1 MTDELKELC
10 PIQFIEGVNENLTY
24 TTPKWDVGFPSD
36 DPSTPPFFEME
47 GKQWAVQ
54 FVPGMAYT
62 LTDVEILGKSD
73 QKAAA
78 KKHDVAVYIDNGDA
92 PGYNR
97 VTKGELVVQAETD
110 GGYWANAQLK
120 PLVVFPKHKYWL
132 VSEDES
138 IKLMLA
144 CGKKGSGAAVSY
156 TSGKPGQWAEPP
168 KQGTLF
174 LKFHGRVMPV
184 VS

>member
-10 PIQFIEGVNENLTY
+10 PVQFIEGVNENLTH
-24 TTPKWDVGFPSD
+24 TTPDWDVGFPAD
-36 DPSTPPFFEME
+36 DPSASFFAME
-47 GKQWAVQ
+47 GKQWAIQ
-54 FVPGMAYT
+54 FVPGMSYT
-62 LTDVEILGKSD
+62 LTDVEVLGKSD

-78 KKHDVAVYIDNGDA
+78 KKHDVAVYIDNGGL

-97 VTKGELVVQAETD
+97 VTTGELVVQAEND

-120 PLVVFPKHKYWL
+120 PLVVFPKYKYWL
-132 VSEDES
+132 VFEEES

-144 CGKKGSGAAVSY
+144 RGKKGSGAAVSY
-156 TSGKPGQWAEPP
+156 TSGKPGQWAAPV
-168 KQGTLF
+168 QGTLF

-184 VS
+184 VY

>member
-10 PIQFIEGVNENLTY
+10 PIQFIEGINENLTY

-36 DPSTPPFFEME
+36 DPSASFFAME

-54 FVPGMAYT
+54 FVPGMSYT
-62 LTDVEILGKSD
+62 ITDVEILGKSD
-73 QKAAA
+73 EKAAA
-78 KKHDVAVYIDNGDA
+78 KKHDVAVYIDNGGL
-92 PGYNR
+92 PGYNYNR
-97 VTKGELVVQAETD
+97 VTTGELVVQAEND

-120 PLVVFPKHKYWL
+120 PLVVFPKYKYWL
-132 VSEDES
+132 VFEEES

-144 CGKKGSGAAVSY
+144 PY
-156 TSGKPGQWAEPP
+156 TSGKPGQWAAPV
-168 KQGTLF
+168 QGTLF